1 MMATKKKNLNATLDD
16 LLSGL
21 DLPTDAEVKAETGQ
35 VNRTQGIKNNSHK
48 IKEGV
53 KKAHQD
59 PVVKA
64 KFKTAIKNRDQSFRN
79 APGYSEKHS
88 AQQKKTVASDKWKQN
103 HKAAIEALQ
112 NDPVRLAEYKKNYA
126 KGNSKKYDNPEY
138 WENYYKGIAKRDADE
153 EYTKKRLDA
162 SRAKICKKVHTPLGV
177 FESITAASIAYGMSN
192 SETMR
197 NRIKSPNFP
206 EFYIVEE

>member
-1 MMATKKKNLNATLDD
+1 MMATKKKSFNTELDD
-16 LLSGL
+16 LFS
-21 DLPTDAEVKAETGQ
+21 DVVLPSDEEVREETGK
-35 VNRTQGIKNNSHK
+35 VKRAEGVRANRHK
-48 IKEGV
+48 ISEGG
-53 KKAHQD
+53 KRAYQD
-59 PVVKA
+59 PARLEKQ
-64 KFKTAIKNRDQSFRN
+64 KTAMKNRDNSSHKE
-79 APGYSEKHS
+79 AG
-88 AQQKKTVASDKWKQN
+88 KKRAADPEWQAKQ
-103 HKAAIEALQ
+103 KAAIEALQ

-177 FESITAASIAYGMSN
+177 FDSITAASKAHGMGN

-197 NRIKSPNFP
+197 HRIKSPNFP
-206 EFYIVEE
+206 DFYIVEQ

>member
-1 MMATKKKNLNATLDD
+1 MNKKINISDKNAWSEMDWDDPVQPEALKKTDGQIARARGVRHNKKKISEGTKKAFQNPEVKKKHKDARVA
-16 LLSGL
+16 SEKR
-21 DLPTDAEVKAETGQ
+21 AEVKA
-35 VNRTQGIKNNSHK
+35 VR
-48 IKEGV
+48 
-53 KKAHQD
+53 KKAGESL
-59 PVVKA
+59 
-64 KFKTAIKNRDQSFRN
+64 KTN
-79 APGYSEKHS
+79 E
-88 AQQKKTVASDKWKQN
+88 KWKKN

-126 KGNSKKYDNPEY
+126 KGNSKKYDNLEY

-177 FESITAASIAYGMSN
+177 FDSITAASIAYGMGN

-197 NRIKSPNFP
+197 HRIKSPNFP
-206 EFYIVEE
+206 DFYIVED